1 MLGDPPVVLFV
12 KGTDGDGPT
21 MLHVWKRCRHES
33 GDGLEAGMRGRRKR
47 VPGTATDSKLVLVG
61 APFDTSRRPVDTEQD
76 QSGLPFP
83 RRLSGPNVGITV
95 LRTGND
101 PVGTRGPGDGGDELV
116 VLQGR

>member
-1 MLGDPPVVLFV
+1 
-12 KGTDGDGPT
+12 
-21 MLHVWKRCRHES
+21 
-33 GDGLEAGMRGRRKR
+33 MRGRGKR

-61 APFDTSRRPVDTEQD
+61 APLDTSRRPVDTEQD
-76 QSGLPFP
+76 QSGFPLP
-83 RRLSGPNVGITV
+83 RRLSGPNVGVTV